1 MNRLRWL
8 AVWFAVVALIG
19 LQVAER
25 SDAQTLG
32 VPTITSISPSVNQLT
47 INWNAPSDVGGV
59 TITSYDLR
67 YIRSDA
73 SDLSAPRWTVIDS
86 IWTSGTLSYVL
97 TGLPRDVEYFLQ
109 VRADNGA
116 AGLWSEIESES
127 TTDHGRFI
135 GGATSLP
142 LGSSADGRIDPA
154 DPVGDRDLF
163 KLDLTSLTSSTE
175 LWVYTTRPTG
185 STSGL
190 DAVGRIYDIDSFLY
204 AENALSFYPEDPL
217 GFSIRVTL
225 PPAVYFI
232 WVESFRASSS
242 GSYVLHAQSV
252 TDPGYTAATATTV
265 ELGSLTAGRITP
277 AGGVNGDKD
286 YFKLVLSESKDIW
299 VTAIGAVDTVGALL
313 NSSQGN
319 LVTNDNGGYADN
331 EDGFMLRRN
340 LNLGIYY
347 IRVRGKDTFDA
358 GPYTLFV
365 SEADNPP
372 SSATGAIPIE
382 LQIPRTG
389 HLDSTSDVDYFELTL
404 IADTYVHIY
413 MLSFNNNP
421 FALEATLLDGTD
433 EVSMYNIAHE
443 AWDEHN
449 FAEVSGTA
457 WGKLEAGTYHIKVSV
472 PSGASGS
479 NRRYLIHSLPVTQY
493 ANMINVCTVLT
504 KAQSDALS
512 DPLSGCQWYLSNS
525 GQIPIAGGAG
535 HDINVVDV
543 WDDTDPKTM
552 GAGVNVAVVDDGLHY
567 EHEDLTDNV
576 EESRNHDYYNNYGN
590 NDIFDPLRY
599 HGTSVAGVIA
609 ARDNAIG
616 MRGVAPRA
624 TIYGFNLLGDHNKP
638 TADDIGDAMFP
649 SAETDDANS
658 VRTSVSNNSWGVL
671 DKDGAPKSV
680 SAIWESAVVRGINK
694 GLDGKG
700 IVYVWAAGNGHLKDD
715 YANLGGYESHYAVIA
730 VCAVNFADRRSSYS
744 EMGPNLWVCA
754 PSSDKAT
761 NFPAMA
767 TTRNGSRYRVS
778 FGGTSAAAPI
788 VSGVVALV
796 RAANNELTW
805 RDVKLI
811 LAASA
816 RELDPSNSGWLSGA
830 TKYGASGSYQ
840 FNHEYG
846 FGTVDAEAAVNL
858 AKNWSPVPDWR
869 EVEGR
874 AEDLEL
880 TIPDAPSPT
889 QSGTTV
895 ESSITIDSNVDFIEF
910 VEINALFDHASF
922 RDLDVEL
929 ISPAGRKSILSPAE
943 HGFPPEATA
952 VFSHLADNYAPYP
965 LSESYRFGTARH
977 LGENSAGQWTLR
989 ITDRYNRYAGK
1000 LKSWELTIYGHGT
1013 APTAADVDDITTG
1026 VDFLTVTFKA
1036 PDDTG
1041 NTDIN
1046 GYDLRFIRSGATDRT
1061 DTDWSY
1067 RNNIATTDED
1077 DYVLTGLAAGVEYDV
1092 QVRAKNNSGDGPWSD
1107 SLMQHTT
1114 PVAPTAPSIDQ
1125 IIVRS
1130 KELVVAWDPPDAGTY
1145 GIHRY
1150 EIRDIPTV
1158 DDETDDSNWTKNAI
1172 LWSPGSQ
1179 LRYVVTRLSNGTQY
1193 DVQVRAINRA
1203 VTDITVGPWSSTK
1216 TRTPNITNREPS
1228 FPWRFLIGR
1237 SFDEHTPAG
1246 QSIGE
1251 PVQATPDADG
1261 DPLTYSI
1268 SGSFS
1273 DLFDVD
1279 ENTGQLLT
1287 KTVFDYEVDRRSH
1300 TIFVEVSDHK
1310 DHNRDDD
1317 LRIDQTQ
1324 PVKITLENVNE
1335 APIVSGTRTFDFR
1348 EDRGSWDVGSYS
1360 ASDPD
1365 SDMITWSLSGP
1376 DLGDLLIDQSGNLS
1390 FSEPPDADRPAD
1402 EDEDSKYEV
1411 NVVASDGRLQGEL
1424 DVTVN
1429 INDVPE
1435 KPVITGPDNIDYP
1448 ENSTR
1453 DVGAYSASD
1462 PEGGTVIWTLT
1473 GPNRNDFTLTGSSSR
1488 RTLRFMSPPSFES
1501 QATYNI
1507 TIQASDG
1514 ALSSEHLVTISIEN
1528 LNESGS
1534 LTFSSDQPVANAAF
1548 RAIHTDLDGLVS
1560 QSWSWRRSKT
1570 KSAWESVSGSSDS
1583 YTPTNTDVSYFLR
1596 ATVDYEDGHGSGKQR
1611 QLVTQFAVQA
1621 EPTDNLPPEF
1631 PSEETGQRSVPEN
1644 SLHRT
1649 IIVKPVS
1656 ATDPNMDRLTY
1667 GIDTTHNNKFE
1678 IDRDSGQL
1686 RVGSAANLDH
1696 ETKDSYN
1703 LTVTATDPSTA
1714 SASQIVTI
1722 TIEDVN
1728 EPPVANED
1736 STTIREDSPTS
1747 ITVLAN
1753 DMDPEKA
1760 DLMVTAPDRTSH
1772 ATLIVQSDGTIL
1784 YTPNLNFDK
1793 QDKFSYQVSDGTH
1806 RASAEVNVIMTPV
1819 NDPPEFPAAPVERDV
1834 AKDAKEGDR
1843 VGKPVTAMD
1852 VDGDQLMYSIDGG
1865 FPFDIDELTGQI
1877 LVAPNATFD
1886 PPAPDP
1892 YSVDVDVQDPDM
1904 EGDSITVKINVVE
1917 RLTPPP
1923 TVGGG
1928 GGGGGPPPIP
1938 VPSDVEF
1945 EWNVTRDIEELHRDN
1960 DLPTDIWSNGVVLW
1974 VVENSPTGADRL
1986 FAYDL
1991 NTGERLE
1998 PHEFELDQRNRFS
2011 HGIWSDGEIVWIAD
2025 SGQDQL
2031 FAYNL
2036 STGDRV
2042 EDRDLMLDERNR
2054 DPRGIWSNGT
2064 TVWVLDSVKDALF
2077 GYDFNS
2083 GRLLTEFPLDK
2094 LNRSPRGLWSDGFTF
2109 WVSDDGAKRLLAYRV
2124 DGESLSR
2131 VEDVE
2136 FTFRSLLKAGN
2147 GDARGIWSDGDV
2159 IFVADEQDDH
2169 VYTYN
2174 MPNVINARLAS
2185 LTLSGIEIG
2194 LFSPVQ
2200 TQYFAIV
2207 ASEVTRTSVEAEPA
2221 HSKAVVE
2228 IQPDDIDVDPQNGHQ
2243 AAVLDGLDIV
2253 ISVTSEDGSRTREYR
2268 VEIRRCLS
2276 GLSEDRLSTAQFAG
2290 GSVSELIACASSL
2303 DVNALYHFRDGV
2315 WVAYFLDGPDFLNQP
2330 FRNRFADGVPGA
2342 ALLFA
2347 KLEPMSVIDAAK
2359 SAGN

>member
-8 AVWFAVVALIG
+8 AACTALVALIG
-19 LQVAER
+19 LYVAER

-32 VPTITSISPSVNQLT
+32 APTISSISPSVNQLT

-73 SDLSAPRWTVIDS
+73 ADLSAPRWTVIDS

-127 TTDHGRFI
+127 TTDHGKFI

-154 DPVGDRDLF
+154 GDRDLF
-163 KLDLTSLTSSTE
+163 KLDLTSLTSSTD

-190 DAVGRIYDIDSFLY
+190 DAVGRIYDNVAFRY
-204 AENALSFYPEDPL
+204 AENGLSFYPEDPL

-232 WVESFRASSS
+232 WVASFRESSS
-242 GSYVLHAQSV
+242 GSYVLHAQPV

-277 AGGVNGDKD
+277 AGGVSGDKD

-299 VTAIGAVDTVGALL
+299 VTAIGAVDTVGTLL
-313 NSSQGN
+313 NSNQVN

-340 LNLGIYY
+340 LNLGTYY
-347 IRVRGKDTFDA
+347 IQVRGKDTFDT

-382 LQIPRTG
+382 LRIPRTG

-404 IADTYVHIY
+404 DADTYVYLY
-413 MLSFNNNP
+413 MLSFNSNS
-421 FALEATLLDGTD
+421 FALEATLLAGTD

-449 FAEVSGTA
+449 LAEVSGTA

-504 KAQSDALS
+504 IAQSNALS
-512 DPLSGCQWYLSNS
+512 DPLSGCQWHLSNS
-525 GQIPIAGGAG
+525 SRIPIRGGAG
-535 HDINVVDV
+535 RDINVVDV

-590 NDIFDPLRY
+590 NDIFDPLRF

-680 SAIWESAVVRGINK
+680 SAIWESAVVRGINE

-700 IVYVWAAGNGHLKDD
+700 IVYVWAAGNGHLRND

-754 PSSDKAT
+754 PSGDSAT
-761 NFPAMA
+761 NFPAMG
-767 TTRNGSRYRVS
+767 TTRNGNRYRVS
-778 FGGTSAAAPI
+778 FSGTSAAAPI
-788 VSGVVALV
+788 VSGIVALV

-816 RELDPSNSGWLSGA
+816 RKLDPSNSGWLSGA
-830 TKYGASGSYQ
+830 TKYGAPGSYQ

-874 AEDLEL
+874 AEVLEL

-895 ESSITIDSNVDFIEF
+895 ESSITIDNDVDFIEF

-1000 LKSWELTIYGHGT
+1000 LKSWELKIYGHGT
-1013 APTAADVDDITTG
+1013 VPTAADVDDITTG

-1046 GYDLRFIRSGATDRT
+1046 GYDLRFIRSDTTDRT

-1077 DYVLTGLAAGVEYDV
+1077 DYVLTGLAAGIEYDV
-1092 QVRAKNNSGDGPWSD
+1092 QVRAKNNSGNGPWSD

-1125 IIVRS
+1125 ITVRS
-1130 KELVVAWDPPDAGTY
+1130 KELIVAWDPPDAGTY

-1158 DDETDDSNWTKNAI
+1158 DDETDDSNWTKNTI
-1172 LWSPGSQ
+1172 LWSSGSQ
-1179 LRYVVTRLSNGTQY
+1179 LRYVVTRLINGTQY

-1216 TRTPNITNREPS
+1216 TGTPNTTNHEPS
-1228 FPWRFLIGR
+1228 FPWRLVIGR

-1268 SGSFS
+1268 RGGFS

-1279 ENTGQLLT
+1279 EYTGQLLT

-1300 TIFVEVSDHK
+1300 TIFVEVSDNK
-1310 DHNRDDD
+1310 DHNRDNDLNIDD
-1317 LRIDQTQ
+1317 SQ
-1324 PVKITLENVNE
+1324 PVKITVEDVNE
-1335 APIVSGTRTFDFR
+1335 APIVSGTSTFDFR

-1390 FSEPPDADRPAD
+1390 FREPPDADRPAD
-1402 EDEDSKYEV
+1402 EDGDNKYEV

-1424 DVTVN
+1424 YVEVN
-1429 INDVPE
+1429 IEEVPEAPLITGRDNIDYPENSTRAVGAYSASDPEGGTVSWTLTGPNRDDFTLTGSSSRRTLRFISPPSFESQTTYNITIQASDGALRRDHFVTINIENLNESGSLTFSSDQPVANTTFRAIHTDLDGLVSQSWSWRRSKTKSAWESVSGSSDSYTPTNTDVSHFLRATVDYEDGHGSGKQRQVITQFAVQADPAVNLPPEFPSDETGQRSVPENSLHRTIIVKPVSATDPNMDRLTYSIDTTHNNNFEIDRNSGQLRVGSAANLNHETKDSYNLTVTATDPHTASASQFVTITIEDVPE

-1448 ENSTR
+1448 ENSTEA
-1453 DVGAYSASD
+1453 VGAYSASD
-1462 PEGGTVIWTLT
+1462 PEGGTVSWTLD
-1473 GPNRNDFTLTGSSSR
+1473 GPNRDDFTLTGSSSE
-1488 RTLRFMSPPSFES
+1488 RTLRFKLPPSFES
-1501 QATYNI
+1501 RATYNI

-1514 ALSSEHLVTISIEN
+1514 VLRRDHFVTIDIEN
-1528 LNESGS
+1528 LDESGS

-1548 RAIHTDLDGLVS
+1548 SAIHTDLDGLVS

-1596 ATVDYEDGHGSGKQR
+1596 ATVDYEDGHGSGKRR

-1621 EPTDNLPPEF
+1621 EPADNLPPNF
-1631 PSEETGQRSVPEN
+1631 PSDETGQRNVPEN

-1667 GIDTTHNNKFE
+1667 SIDTTHDNKFE
-1678 IDRDSGQL
+1678 IDRYSGQL

-1703 LTVTATDPSTA
+1703 LTVTATDPDTA
-1714 SASQIVTI
+1714 SASQFVTI

-1728 EPPVANED
+1728 EAPIVSGTRTFNF
-1736 STTIREDSPTS
+1736 REDRGSWDVGSYSASDPDS
-1747 ITVLAN
+1747 DMITWSLSGPDLGDFLIDQSGN
-1753 DMDPEKA
+1753 LSFREPPDA
-1760 DLMVTAPDRTSH
+1760 DRPADE
-1772 ATLIVQSDGTIL
+1772 DGDNK
-1784 YTPNLNFDK
+1784 Y
-1793 QDKFSYQVSDGTH
+1793 
-1806 RASAEVNVIMTPV
+1806 EVNVVASDGRLQAELAVTV
-1819 NDPPEFPAAPVERDV
+1819 NINDVPE
-1834 AKDAKEGDR
+1834 
-1843 VGKPVTAMD
+1843 KPVITGPD
-1852 VDGDQLMYSIDGG
+1852 NIDY
-1865 FPFDIDELTGQI
+1865 P
-1877 LVAPNATFD
+1877 
-1886 PPAPDP
+1886 
-1892 YSVDVDVQDPDM
+1892 
-1904 EGDSITVKINVVE
+1904 
-1917 RLTPPP
+1917 
-1923 TVGGG
+1923 
-1928 GGGGGPPPIP
+1928 
-1938 VPSDVEF
+1938 
-1945 EWNVTRDIEELHRDN
+1945 
-1960 DLPTDIWSNGVVLW
+1960 
-1974 VVENSPTGADRL
+1974 ENSTEAVGAYS
-1986 FAYDL
+1986 A
-1991 NTGERLE
+1991 
-1998 PHEFELDQRNRFS
+1998 
-2011 HGIWSDGEIVWIAD
+2011 SDPEG
-2025 SGQDQL
+2025 
-2031 FAYNL
+2031 
-2036 STGDRV
+2036 
-2042 EDRDLMLDERNR
+2042 
-2054 DPRGIWSNGT
+2054 GT
-2064 TVWVLDSVKDALF
+2064 
-2077 GYDFNS
+2077 
-2083 GRLLTEFPLDK
+2083 
-2094 LNRSPRGLWSDGFTF
+2094 
-2109 WVSDDGAKRLLAYRV
+2109 VSW
-2124 DGESLSR
+2124 
-2131 VEDVE
+2131 
-2136 FTFRSLLKAGN
+2136 T
-2147 GDARGIWSDGDV
+2147 
-2159 IFVADEQDDH
+2159 
-2169 VYTYN
+2169 
-2174 MPNVINARLAS
+2174 
-2185 LTLSGIEIG
+2185 
-2194 LFSPVQ
+2194 
-2200 TQYFAIV
+2200 
-2207 ASEVTRTSVEAEPA
+2207 
-2221 HSKAVVE
+2221 
-2228 IQPDDIDVDPQNGHQ
+2228 
-2243 AAVLDGLDIV
+2243 
-2253 ISVTSEDGSRTREYR
+2253 
-2268 VEIRRCLS
+2268 
-2276 GLSEDRLSTAQFAG
+2276 
-2290 GSVSELIACASSL
+2290 
-2303 DVNALYHFRDGV
+2303 
-2315 WVAYFLDGPDFLNQP
+2315 LDGPNRDDFTLT
-2330 FRNRFADGVPGA
+2330 RSSSGRTLRFNCRPASRAEQHTTSPSRPPTAFSDETIP
-2342 ALLFA
+2342 
-2347 KLEPMSVIDAAK
+2347 
-2359 SAGN
+2359 